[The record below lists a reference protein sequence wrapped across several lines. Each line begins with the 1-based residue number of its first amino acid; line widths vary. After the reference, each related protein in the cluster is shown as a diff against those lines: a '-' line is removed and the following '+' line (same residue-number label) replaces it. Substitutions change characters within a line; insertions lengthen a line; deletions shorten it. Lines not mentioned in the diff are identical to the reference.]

1 MGFGGAV
8 ATCLAKYATF
18 RGRAHRPEYWWWALF
33 LMLYFIAVWIVALLL
48 YAVVGSGI
56 ATVLAVLALA
66 AVIVP
71 SISVAVR
78 RLHDVDR
85 GGGWYFIQ
93 LIPLL
98 GPYWFLYFMV
108 QPGTARDP
116 SPGPNRFGD
125 GLT

>member
-1 MGFGGAV
+1 MGFGPAI
-8 ATCLAKYATF
+8 ATCFAKYVTF

-33 LMLYFIAVWIVALLL
+33 LILYGVAITIVALVLGAIL
-48 YAVVGSGI
+48 GTAIAAIVTVVL
-56 ATVLAVLALA
+56 VLAIIL
-66 AVIVP
+66 P

-93 LIPLL
+93 FIPAI

-108 QPGTARDP
+108 QPGTMRDP